1 MSKDLTLSI
10 SENEISRVIK
20 KAKEIVRTGT
30 FTEDWTYSITNQK
43 NVDFCEKYL
52 CGEDEFRKVVLGL
65 DKSSFY
71 EAERNNSPKAR
82 RDDDAAKEI
91 VYKFIPEETFYL
103 REIDTEAKKIN
114 LYVKFT
120 FPGGIEDSVII
131 ISFHESERSLEE
143 QKKYDTNKAAGQ
155 V

>member
-1 MSKDLTLSI
+1 MSKDIQYNIT
-10 SENEISRVIK
+10 EDEVSRVIER
-20 KAKEIVRTGT
+20 AKEIVRTGT
-30 FTEDWTYSITNQK
+30 FTEDWTYSIKNQK
-43 NVDFCEKYL
+43 NVNFRDTYL
-52 CGEDEFRKVVLGL
+52 CGEDEYRKVMLDL

-103 REIDTEAKKIN
+103 REIDAQAKKIH

-143 QKKYDTNKAAGQ
+143 QRRYDENKAAGQ